1 MWAKWQGEAPIERM
15 SLQTSIWEFSEE
27 YLLTEGEASET
38 EEILGFPESIVSHG
52 EGKGVGG

>member
-1 MWAKWQGEAPIERM
+1 MWAKWQVDANIECM

-38 EEILGFPESIVSHG
+38 EEILGKLMVLECLTICQALF
-52 EGKGVGG
+52 